1 MTTDSIYTEIIMYH
15 NKEGHN
21 KHSLEAPSHVERGHN
36 PNCGDDL
43 TLQVNVED
51 GLIKE
56 ASFVGNG
63 CAISTA
69 AMSIMIDLVKGKSM
83 QEAHELV
90 AIYLEMIRG
99 HEISEEN
106 LERLEDAQIFASL
119 QNMPARVKCG
129 TLGWHCM
136 RVVLESLESQ
146 ESDVASD
153 HDE

>member
-1 MTTDSIYTEIIMYH
+1 MITDSIYTEIIMYH

-21 KHSLEAPSHVERGHN
+21 KHSLEHPTHVERGHN

-43 TLQVNVED
+43 TLQVEVEK

-56 ASFVGNG
+56 ASFVGTG

-69 AMSIMIDLVKGKSM
+69 AMSIMIDLVRGKSVE
-83 QEAHELV
+83 EAHQIVEN
-90 AIYLEMIRG
+90 YLEMVRG
-99 HEISEEN
+99 HEISDEA
-106 LERLEDAQIFASL
+106 LEQLEDAQIFESL

-136 RVVLESLESQ
+136 RVVLESVESQ
-146 ESDVASD
+146 EIEAIPGK
-153 HDE
+153 EA